1 MAVAAPRTTAEVLA
15 AIAARCP
22 AIAGPDPP
30 TRAALARSLGDDA
43 RWQLVDPR
51 APGNVGTGYEE
62 AVARG
67 CIPTRDGSWHDA
79 FNLLAFLAW
88 PRAKAA
94 LHARVLQCQ
103 QQRRA
108 QGQSQRGREEDALA
122 LIDEVALVVSGP
134 SDVVR
139 RFDAHRRAGVLPG
152 AVGPQTSDEAIDG
165 MDAAVRGDGGT
176 HAGLRVRW
184 FGHALL
190 EHLVLGRP
198 PVTAGVWSIAIDDD
212 GTDDAALAAQIE
224 AGMFTAPCVSPGI
237 PWPDPRV
244 LSWIET

>member
-1 MAVAAPRTTAEVLA
+1 MAVAATRTTAELLA

-22 AIAGPDPP
+22 AVAGPEAP
-30 TRAALARSLGDDA
+30 TRDALARSLRDA
-43 RWQLVDPR
+43 APWRLVDPR
-51 APGNVGTGYEE
+51 APDSVGTRYEE

-94 LHARVLQCQ
+94 LHARVLHCQ

-108 QGQSQRGREEDALA
+108 LGQSQRGREEDALA
-122 LIDEVALVVSGP
+122 LLDEVALVVSGP
-134 SDVVR
+134 TELVR
-139 RFDAHRRAGVLPG
+139 RFDAHRRDGVLPG
-152 AVGPQTSDEAIDG
+152 AVGPQTSEAAIDG
-165 MDAAVRGDGGT
+165 MDAAVRSG
-176 HAGLRVRW
+176 AGLRVRW

-212 GTDDAALAAQIE
+212 RTDDAVLAAQIE
-224 AGMFTAPCVSPGI
+224 AGVFTAPCVSPGI
-237 PWPDPRV
+237 PWPDHRV
-244 LSWIET
+244 LAWVEA

>member
-1 MAVAAPRTTAEVLA
+1 VAVAAPRTTAEVLA
-15 AIAARCP
+15 AIAARHP
-22 AIAGPDPP
+22 AIAGPDAPS
-30 TRAALARSLGDDA
+30 RDALARSLGDDA
-43 RWQLVDPR
+43 PWQLVDPR
-51 APGNVGTGYEE
+51 APGNIGTCYEE

-67 CIPTRDGSWHDA
+67 RIPTRDGSWHDA

-88 PRAKAA
+88 PRAKTA

-103 QQRRA
+103 RQRRT

-122 LIDEVALVVSGP
+122 LLDEVALVVSGP
-134 SDVVR
+134 TELVH

-165 MDAAVRGDGGT
+165 MDAAVRSNG
-176 HAGLRVRW
+176 GLRVRW

-198 PVTAGVWSIAIDDD
+198 PVTAGVWSIVIDDD
-212 GTDDAALAAQIE
+212 RADDAVLAAEIE
-224 AGMFTAPCVSPGI
+224 AGVFTAPCVSPGI

>member
-1 MAVAAPRTTAEVLA
+1 MAVAAPRTTAELLA
-15 AIAARCP
+15 AIAARHP
-22 AIAGPDPP
+22 AIAGPDAP
-30 TRAALARSLGDDA
+30 TRAALAPSLGDDG

-51 APGNVGTGYEE
+51 APGNIGTSYEE
-62 AVARG
+62 AIARG

-88 PRAKAA
+88 PRAKTA
-94 LHARVLQCQ
+94 LHARVLRCQ
-103 QQRRA
+103 RQRRA

-122 LIDEVALVVSGP
+122 LIDEVAIVVSGRTEL
-134 SDVVR
+134 VR

-165 MDAAVRGDGGT
+165 MDAAVRGAG
-176 HAGLRVRW
+176 GLRVRW

-212 GTDDAALAAQIE
+212 RTDDAVLAAQIE